1 MPEGRSK
8 SEEEIHTFAQHKMRK
23 QDSAHADSGQ
33 KRSLYRRAHETSP
46 DLRSSETGIGRAWEI
61 PVLAS
66 ETLTAFTRTACCFI
80 GRFCKQGSAQSG
92 SGLLH
97 LSSALLPF
105 ASQRISTLWFPEV
118 LESQLMRTKRWS
130 LQREVQRNT
139 ISACAGE
146 IVECLQRIQ
155 GEASLDLDPPG
166 ISKLPTPTAIHAHC
180 FVALF

>member
-1 MPEGRSK
+1 
-8 SEEEIHTFAQHKMRK
+8 MRK

-33 KRSLYRRAHETSP
+33 KRSLYRRAHEASP

-80 GRFCKQGSAQSG
+80 GRFCEQGSAQSG
-92 SGLLH
+92 VRLASPVLCFFYHARLTTNLNPLFPQSTGKPAH
-97 LSSALLPF
+97 AYDKMESAKG
-105 ASQRISTLWFPEV
+105 
-118 LESQLMRTKRWS
+118 M
-130 LQREVQRNT
+130 QRNT

-166 ISKLPTPTAIHAHC
+166 ISKPPIPTAIHAHC